1 MCNDIFEFLKQDFK
15 KQIHQCCIWYCSVN
29 HLSSFRNG
37 RPTSDYFKARAYLW
51 KLPTQD
57 IKNIAVML
65 MEKQEPVGLYKMLE
79 KSREYVAEKQAIANQ
94 SKLELIKAQE
104 QYDMDSAL
112 ADFLR

>member
-1 MCNDIFEFLKQDFK
+1 
-15 KQIHQCCIWYCSVN
+15 
-29 HLSSFRNG
+29 
-37 RPTSDYFKARAYLW
+37 
-51 KLPTQD
+51 
-57 IKNIAVML
+57 
-65 MEKQEPVGLYKMLE
+65 MLE